1 MSNKQKWLIG
11 IGVVAGLCVCAAA
24 VAILVLREAASRV
37 TDSFKTDP
45 TSIAEVGHG
54 IAEYD
59 VPPGYQES
67 MAMSFFTYDM
77 IAMAPTSDPESGSMI
92 MMMQFAGAA
101 AASPEEMQRAME
113 QQTGR
118 PGSQMTIV
126 ESRTEIIRG
135 EEVAVTISES
145 KTEGFKLRQLVAVF
159 RGNRGPT
166 MLMIQGPSE
175 GWDKAMIETFIK
187 SIR

>member
-37 TDSFKTDP
+37 TESFKTDP
-45 TSIAEVGHG
+45 TGIAEVGHG

-67 MAMSFFTYDM
+67 MAMSLFTYDLVAITP
-77 IAMAPTSDPESGSMI
+77 IADAQSGSMI
-92 MMMQFAGAA
+92 MLMQFAGAA
-101 AASPEEMQRAME
+101 NVSTEEMQRAME
-113 QQTGR
+113 QQTGQ
-118 PGSQMTIV
+118 PGSQMTVV

-135 EEVAVTISES
+135 EEVTVKISES
-145 KTEGFKLRQLVAVF
+145 TTQGIALRQLVAMF
-159 RGNRGPT
+159 RGNHGPT
-166 MLMIQGPSE
+166 MLMIQGP
-175 GWDKAMIETFIK
+175 AQ
-187 SIR
+187 

>member
-1 MSNKQKWLIG
+1 
-11 IGVVAGLCVCAAA
+11 VLCVCAAA
-24 VAILVLREAASRV
+24 VTVLVLREAASRV

-45 TSIAEVGHG
+45 TSIAEVSHG

-67 MAMSFFTYDM
+67 MAMSLFTYDM
-77 IAMAPTSDPESGSMI
+77 VAITPIADSGSGSMI

-101 AASPEEMQRAME
+101 SANQEEMQRAME
-113 QQTGR
+113 QQTGQ
-118 PGSQMTIV
+118 PESQMTIV

-145 KTEGFKLRQLVAVF
+145 TTQGIKLRQLVAVF
-159 RGNRGPT
+159 RG
-166 MLMIQGPSE
+166 
-175 GWDKAMIETFIK
+175 
-187 SIR
+187 